1 MSVAED
7 PDGGQILEILTKRGV
22 VTSVSTRDLIAAK
35 LFPL

>member
-1 MSVAED
+1 MSVGAHPE
-7 PDGGQILEILTKRGV
+7 GGQILEILTKRGV

>member
-1 MSVAED
+1 MNVAAD

-22 VTSVSTRDLIAAK
+22 VTSVNTSDLIASK